1 MTDGL
6 RVEVA
11 NRSLD
16 IRISTISPGEFKFR
30 RKNCFLFFFHKLF
43 CYFILGPTE
52 SNFNT
57 NSFKSQEKIDQTFG
71 TNRAFSRYF
80 MDTVVSL
87 RVTRFSKE

>member
-11 NRSLD
+11 NRNLD
-16 IRISTISPGEFKFR
+16 IRISTISPGEF
-30 RKNCFLFFFHKLF
+30 FLSFHKLF

-57 NSFKSQEKIDQTFG
+57 NSFKSQEKIDQTFD

-87 RVTRFSKE
+87 RVTRFS

>member
-11 NRSLD
+11 NRNLD
-16 IRISTISPGEFKFR
+16 IRISSVSPGEFKFKL
-30 RKNCFLFFFHKLF
+30 KNFF

-52 SNFNT
+52 SNFNI
-57 NSFKSQEKIDQTFG
+57 NSFKSQDKIDQTFD

-80 MDTVVSL
+80 GGLYGHCCVFNCNNVSL
-87 RVTRFSKE
+87 